1 MVFSVIVLT
10 WTAGAA
16 LVGASRQGFVAR
28 RVALDFALGEDAV
41 DADDVR
47 ARLRPPHGAALVHRP
62 IHPAS

>member
-1 MVFSVIVLT
+1 MPVCLCVLT

-16 LVGASRQGFVAR
+16 LVGSARQGLVAR

-47 ARLRPPHGAALVHRP
+47 ARLRSPHGAALVHRP